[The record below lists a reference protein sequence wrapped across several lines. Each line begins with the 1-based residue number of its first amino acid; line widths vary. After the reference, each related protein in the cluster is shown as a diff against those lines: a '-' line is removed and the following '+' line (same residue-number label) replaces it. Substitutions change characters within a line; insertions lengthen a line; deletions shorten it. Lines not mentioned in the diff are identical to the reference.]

1 MDRLARKGEGQKE
14 RGWGKATFVDPGV
27 GRLCHDRCMITDLPR
42 PLYVSKERFT
52 LLLSKRA
59 FYLPNL
65 PKPQPL
71 PPEASLPSLF
81 ADKRVPL
88 VKSL

>member
-1 MDRLARKGEGQKE
+1 MQGRGRGRRREDGEKPLLCPYL
-14 RGWGKATFVDPGV
+14 DPGV

-71 PPEASLPSLF
+71 PTEASLPSLF